1 MVIDPSQLNARI
13 GTTHYFFL
21 HIKAQQQPKKVSVPQ
36 MLVYSLKTAPD
47 IEFTGRI
54 LRQLIFV
61 YTEQLDGHVDA
72 MVDGA
77 G

>member
-1 MVIDPSQLNARI
+1 M
-13 GTTHYFFL
+13 
-21 HIKAQQQPKKVSVPQ
+21 KAQQQPKKASVPQ
-36 MLVYSLKTAPD
+36 MLVYSLKTASD